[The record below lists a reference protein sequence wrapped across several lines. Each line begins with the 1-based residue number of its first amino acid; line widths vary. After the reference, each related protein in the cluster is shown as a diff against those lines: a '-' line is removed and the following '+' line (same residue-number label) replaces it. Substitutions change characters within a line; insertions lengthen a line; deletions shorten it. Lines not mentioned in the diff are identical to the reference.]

1 MPRVLSWGG
10 ARDIYIEGRFGAY
23 VGLSWSVCVCVCVCG
38 EGGREGG
45 EVVFDTMIFNSV
57 ILPHVVSRSEVW
69 LDSYT
74 SFLVCVLEDIPW
86 WSKLHVSY
94 FPFAALMVRAAKMYP
109 KAILPSKL
117 KTSRHAIAF
126 WSSEKVWERINWKS
140 IWELDS
146 EFFSYHAS
154 HLLHWSELLKVY
166 SYILPS
172 KK

>member
-1 MPRVLSWGG
+1 MARYSIVNSFYGIWQLICAQGFVLRGCQRHLYWGKIWSLCG
-10 ARDIYIEGRFGAY
+10 AFMIC
-23 VGLSWSVCVCVCVCG
+23 VCVCVCVCG

-126 WSSEKVWERINWKS
+126 WSSEKVWERIGNPY
-140 IWELDS
+140 EN
-146 EFFSYHAS
+146 
-154 HLLHWSELLKVY
+154 
-166 SYILPS
+166 
-172 KK
+172 